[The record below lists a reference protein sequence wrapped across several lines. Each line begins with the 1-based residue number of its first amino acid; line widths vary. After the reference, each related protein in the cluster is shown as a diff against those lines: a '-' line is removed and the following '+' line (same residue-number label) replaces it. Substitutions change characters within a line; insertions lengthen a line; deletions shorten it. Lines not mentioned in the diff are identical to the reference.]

1 MTDASRHR
9 VSSGSTGHLDAAIV
23 GGGLMGAMVA
33 FDLANAGLRVVLLE
47 RKPGLCMEASC
58 TNTGALMLQLIR
70 AAFIPHALR
79 TIELWR
85 TAPEWLGADMGYVQ
99 NGGLTVAY
107 DDDEAQ
113 KLDGWMD
120 DRRAAGAPVEIISR
134 ERARA
139 LEPALTDRIA
149 LASYCELDGFADA
162 KLTGAGFRRGLD
174 RARVDVRA
182 PVRVSGIER
191 EEHGF
196 AITHEAGTA
205 RASRVILAGG
215 VWLGEMS
222 GWLGMPLPVE
232 CRVNQVS
239 VTERMPPILT
249 RSVCAATGRLSLK
262 QSPVGTFLVG
272 GGWQGIGSPH
282 EGGCEIIPDHL
293 VANLRIAC
301 FTVPAMREARL
312 LRTWLG
318 LGAHQRVLDVGGARL
333 LLVAERQ
340 AIRVGDR
347 IGADPTVVD
356 PEPVD
361 APPHCLGECRV
372 DGTSAREE
380 GVGAGARNL
389 LRVQD
394 RPHARALQELRIGM
408 PDPLHPRPHRLA
420 LVVLEIR
427 DDEQLVEFRV
437 GVLAQGE
444 DLQLAEALAEGNV
457 PFRAQCLLVAKE
469 HDPTFDPLGADRAEG
484 VVVDRLRQVDA
495 NHLGADGRVKRA
507 ELQRRHRTGRQERL
521 LHEMK

>member
-1 MTDASRHR
+1 MGR
-9 VSSGSTGHLDAAIV
+9 LDAAIF
-23 GGGLMGAMVA
+23 GGGLIGAMVA
-33 FDLANAGLRVVLLE
+33 FDLASARMRVVLLE

-58 TNTGALMLQLIR
+58 MNTGALMLQLIR
-70 AAFIPHALR
+70 AAFVPHALR

-113 KLDGWMD
+113 KLEGWMD
-120 DRRAAGAPVEIISR
+120 DRRAAGAPVEIVSR

-162 KLTGAGFRRGLD
+162 KLTGAGFRRGLG

-182 PVRVSGIER
+182 PGRVSGIER

-196 AITHEAGTA
+196 AIIHEAGTV

-222 GWLGMPLPVE
+222 GWLEMPLLVE

-272 GGWQGIGSPH
+272 GGWQDIGSPH

-293 VANLRIAC
+293 VANLRIAW

-312 LRTWLG
+312 LRTWL
-318 LGAHQRVLDVGGARL
+318 RL
-333 LLVAERQ
+333 EAKMP
-340 AIRVGDR
+340 DYM
-347 IGADPTVVD
+347 
-356 PEPVD
+356 PV
-361 APPHCLGECRV
+361 
-372 DGTSAREE
+372 
-380 GVGAGARNL
+380 VGALSGVEGAYVAGAAHGGNTVGL
-389 LRVQD
+389 SI
-394 RPHARALQELRIGM
+394 ARS
-408 PDPLHPRPHRLA
+408 LA
-420 LVVLEIR
+420 DTVLEH
-427 DDEQLVEFRV
+427 EPE
-437 GVLAQGE
+437 
-444 DLQLAEALAEGNV
+444 V
-457 PFRAQCLLVAKE
+457 PISE
-469 HDPTFDPLGADRAEG
+469 TFDPARF
-484 VVVDRLRQVDA
+484 
-495 NHLGADGRVKRA
+495 
-507 ELQRRHRTGRQERL
+507 TPERL
-521 LHEMK
+521 AEIELWERRDAYGAALASDTEEIEAKLGRRLPRPGNELRTETR